1 MTVQEVKKTL
11 SSAREA
17 ERAYRIARDKTNAYK
32 QLLMG
37 GKSINYE
44 NDGSKSE
51 KQGNSTENAYVML
64 AEYEEA
70 LDECLGQL
78 VEARRRVEEY
88 INLLSLPSERE
99 VVTRFYVNGEK
110 LSEIA
115 DKMHYSE
122 PNVYRLKK
130 NAIIRLQQIG

>member
-1 MTVQEVKKTL
+1 
-11 SSAREA
+11 
-17 ERAYRIARDKTNAYK
+17 
-32 QLLMG
+32 MG

-44 NDGSKSE
+44 NDGSKSK

-70 LDECLGQL
+70 LDECLGQF

>member
-1 MTVQEVKKTL
+1 MTVQEVKRIL

-17 ERAYRIARDKTNAYK
+17 ERAYRIARDKTNTYK

-78 VEARRRVEEY
+78 VEARR
-88 INLLSLPSERE
+88 N
-99 VVTRFYVNGEK
+99 
-110 LSEIA
+110 
-115 DKMHYSE
+115 
-122 PNVYRLKK
+122 
-130 NAIIRLQQIG
+130 IRMTASYCTLRHFSDPF